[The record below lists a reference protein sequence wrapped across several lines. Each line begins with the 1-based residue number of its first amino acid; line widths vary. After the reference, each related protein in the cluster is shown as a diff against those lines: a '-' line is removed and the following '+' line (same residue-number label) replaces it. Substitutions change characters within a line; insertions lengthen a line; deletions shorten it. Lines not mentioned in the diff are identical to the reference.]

1 MRYRLWPRF
10 KERGIA
16 DGLSFLINKRLRL
29 NLYNSLWGGSV
40 VLVILACGLTIWSW
54 VPRYN
59 QRLRLYEADHLLHK
73 RKLDPAALYMYSWVE
88 VGLDRAPEKLSLFAE
103 GTGERFGSCAV
114 VKGIYTKP
122 RLAQRDREN
131 FFLSGIWPSD
141 LVGVLIIFVSFM
153 VLLVTYNTICGE
165 RESGTLSLLLSNS
178 VPRYQLVI
186 AEWLA
191 ALITFIIP
199 VVFILLGSLL
209 VSRLL
214 GMTYSAEEI
223 VRLALTFFFA
233 LAFISAW
240 VLLGIGISSRTRSTA
255 TALVVLLLIW
265 VFWILL
271 YPRAAA
277 WFVRLSE
284 PVSTGVLL
292 APADVELWLA
302 HIGSPA
308 LSSAGV
314 ARTEDKERALL
325 QEQALNENLHQ
336 AARFRQMQVFSPAL
350 SFQGLAEAMAR
361 TDLTAHMLYYRQI
374 RTLDENL
381 RMWQRQKLQRY
392 PDREYGFRAGQ
403 GPLDLEGLPV
413 MEYRPP
419 TLLESLKGATAPLAA
434 LVFWNLLF
442 FFLALIGVRNY
453 DPRTG

>member
-1 MRYRLWPRF
+1 MF
-10 KERGIA
+10 
-16 DGLSFLINKRLRL
+16 LSFLITKRLRL
-29 NLYNSLWGGSV
+29 NLYNSLWVGSV
-40 VLVILACGLTIWSW
+40 VLLILACGLTIWSW

-73 RKLDPAALYMYSWVE
+73 RKLDPATLYMYSWVE

-103 GTGERFGSCAV
+103 GTGERFGSCSV
-114 VKGIYTKP
+114 VKGIYAKP

-141 LVGVLIIFVSFM
+141 LVGVFIIFVSFIA
-153 VLLVTYNTICGE
+153 LLMTYNTICGE
-165 RESGTLSLLLSNS
+165 RESGTLSLMLSNS

-199 VVFILLGSLL
+199 TAFILLGSLL
-209 VSRLL
+209 VSRFL
-214 GMTYSAEEI
+214 GITYSAEEM
-223 VRLALTFFFA
+223 VRLVLTFFFA

-240 VLLGIGISSRTRSTA
+240 VLLGIGVSSRTRSTA
-255 TALVVLLLIW
+255 TAIVLLLLIW

-277 WFVRLSE
+277 WLVRLSK
-284 PVSTGVLL
+284 PARTVVSLE
-292 APADVELWLA
+292 PADVELWLA
-302 HIGSPA
+302 RVGSPA
-308 LSSAGV
+308 LSPAGV
-314 ARTEDKERALL
+314 SRTEDRERALW
-325 QEQALNENLHQ
+325 QEQALNENFHQ
-336 AARFRQMQVFSPAL
+336 MARFRKLQVFSPAL
-350 SFQGLAEAMAR
+350 SFQSLAEAMAR
-361 TDLTAHMLYYRQI
+361 TDLTAHMHYYRQI
-374 RTLDENL
+374 QTLDENL
-381 RMWQRQKLQRY
+381 RIWQHQKLQRY

-413 MEYRPP
+413 MEYQPP
-419 TLLESLKGATAPLAA
+419 TLSQSVKGAIAPLAA

-442 FFLALIGVRNY
+442 FLLALIGVRNY